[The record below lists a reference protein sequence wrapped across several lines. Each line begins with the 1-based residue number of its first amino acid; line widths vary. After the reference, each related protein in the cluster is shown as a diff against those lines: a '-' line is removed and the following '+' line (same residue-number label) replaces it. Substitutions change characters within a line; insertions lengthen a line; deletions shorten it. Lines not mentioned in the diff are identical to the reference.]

1 MSETGAAEGGQQQQQ
16 EQQPA
21 VTDWEAEAK
30 KWEAEAKQE
39 RSLKRK
45 VEDLNKRN
53 MSELE
58 KLQAAS
64 LTEQEKAVAAARAAA
79 AEEARQETLRT
90 VGHRLVDAEVR
101 TAAAGRGLNVDA
113 LLDGLDRSRFLGEDL
128 EPDARAIAQWVEAV
142 APAPKDPSGFDIG
155 QGPRGNGEGQ
165 SSLTHP
171 EDSAFAQMLLNAAG
185 GKRQRG

>member
-1 MSETGAAEGGQQQQQ
+1 MSDTGAADSGQQQQ
-16 EQQPA
+16 EQEEPSA
-21 VTDWEAEAK
+21 GTDWEAEAK
-30 KWEAEAKQE
+30 KWKADAEEQKK
-39 RSLKRK
+39 LKRR
-45 VEDLNKRN
+45 VEDLNKKN

-64 LTEQEKAVAAARAAA
+64 LTEQEKAVAAARTAA

-128 EPDARAIAQWVEAV
+128 EPDTRAIEKWVEAV

-155 QGPRGNGEGQ
+155 QGARGNGEGQ

-185 GKRQRG
+185 GRRQR